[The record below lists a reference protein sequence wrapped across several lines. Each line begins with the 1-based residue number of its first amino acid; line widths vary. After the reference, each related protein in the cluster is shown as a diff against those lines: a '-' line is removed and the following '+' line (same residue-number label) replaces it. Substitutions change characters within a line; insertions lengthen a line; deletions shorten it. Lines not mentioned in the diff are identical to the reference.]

1 MSAMKRLLC
10 RPLCRM
16 CRQRHLFLQA
26 LQGGRYYAVG
36 LKQVSNLKR
45 SAPCCVVQVAVDVPA
60 AAALLA
66 ALPAGGHMAAAR
78 AVIEAL
84 AVPRGGSH
92 PPAALW
98 PVLIAACR
106 EVQEWRR
113 ALDLAL
119 VHLYAKYA
127 SNRNMH
133 MCCSVMGAYCRGI
146 CGANPW

>member
-1 MSAMKRLLC
+1 M
-10 RPLCRM
+10 
-16 CRQRHLFLQA
+16 
-26 LQGGRYYAVG
+26 
-36 LKQVSNLKR
+36 
-45 SAPCCVVQVAVDVPA
+45 PA

-66 ALPAGGHMAAAR
+66 ALPAGGHIAAAR

-119 VHLYAKYA
+119 VHLCAKYA
-127 SNRNMH
+127 LNRNMH
-133 MCCSVMGAYCRGI
+133 MCCSAHVLQHHGSVLQGHMWSQPVVLTGVTGMSGTSGKRWYSLGPLTVSPAAWLTTYMQLDDNHI
-146 CGANPW
+146 WAHPDQ

>member
-1 MSAMKRLLC
+1 M
-10 RPLCRM
+10 
-16 CRQRHLFLQA
+16 
-26 LQGGRYYAVG
+26 
-36 LKQVSNLKR
+36 
-45 SAPCCVVQVAVDVPA
+45 PA

-66 ALPAGGHMAAAR
+66 ALPAGGHIAAAR

-84 AVPRGGSH
+84 AVPRGGSR

-119 VHLYAKYA
+119 VRVFVCAKRFLNPTMYM
-127 SNRNMH
+127 R
-133 MCCSVMGAYCRGI
+133 CSVM
-146 CGANPW
+146 